1 MNTESPLYARQKVL
15 NLTVPERVSLVG
27 CGGIGFWVALYLAM
41 AGIPKVDLV
50 DPDVVEE
57 SNLNRLPLPHSSVGQ
72 RKVTVL
78 RSLLASLRPDAV
90 VMAYAVPVS
99 EFLLKGLSP
108 MVLVD
113 CTDDPNAQEL
123 CYKYCCNNGTRYV
136 RAGYNGGTHI
146 TVTSTVAEWNAGLEG
161 QNPRYEVVPS
171 WVGGAV
177 AAAVLALTKVM
188 VLPDLEVSADLRDF
202 HGLRC

>member
-1 MNTESPLYARQKVL
+1 VSVYSRQQEL
-15 NLTVPERVSLVG
+15 PLTVPERATICG
-27 CGGIGFWVALYLAM
+27 CGGIGFWVALYLVM

-78 RSLLASLRPDAV
+78 RSLLSSLRPDAV

-99 EFLLKGLSP
+99 EFLLRGLSP

-113 CTDDPNAQEL
+113 CTDDPRAQEL

-146 TVTSTVAEWNAGLEG
+146 TITSTVAEWDAGVEGESPRYTIVPSFVAPAVIAAGLA
-161 QNPRYEVVPS
+161 VV
-171 WVGGAV
+171 
-177 AAAVLALTKVM
+177 KVM
-188 VLPDLEVSADLRDF
+188 LNPELEFGGSVDLRRDYETKEEP
-202 HGLRC
+202 